1 MLDITKIIGEVDGTS
16 LYRFEGCKR
25 YCGSTIIP
33 TVFVEDD
40 SGEFTKTEF
49 LFFDRIRTSHASDYV
64 AGVISTRLM
73 SIKGHAIERFPTANG
88 SHASFI
94 DSIPYELHPFNGWAG
109 DEELIMADNAFSY
122 FIDRHTPN
130 LFDLAE
136 YRDKR
141 SDDNDEST
149 SFVKFRGYIGVMSPD
164 FIFYEKAF
172 AHDDIPITE
181 EERQFER
188 DFIFP
193 ALEVLRERRLVGGN
207 DRRFGYVD
215 KTSFVDIKEKDRA
228 LCFEDMEK
236 LINLDNGS
244 LNLSKLGRRLG
255 LAKDTVCNVH
265 TRIKKEPEDQKSLQK
280 MFFYKVSYGYMEA
293 TLNRFSTKCH
303 TNKNKEMELKW
314 EK

>member
-1 MLDITKIIGEVDGTS
+1 MLDMSKIIGEVDGTS

-25 YCGSTIIP
+25 YCGSSIIS
-33 TVFVEDD
+33 TVFIQDD
-40 SGEFTKTEF
+40 NGEFKKTEF
-49 LFFDRIRTSHASDYV
+49 LFFDRIRTTYSNDYFTS
-64 AGVISTRLM
+64 VISTRLM
-73 SIKGHAIERFPTANG
+73 SIKGHAMERLVTEG
-88 SHASFI
+88 GGYASFV
-94 DSIPYELHPFNGWAG
+94 DGIPYELYPFNGWAG
-109 DEELIMADNAFSY
+109 EEDLIMADDAFKY

-149 SFVKFRGYIGVMSPD
+149 SFVKFRGYIGIISPD

-172 AHDDIPITE
+172 ARNDVKITE

-188 DFIFP
+188 DFILP
-193 ALEVLRERRLVGGN
+193 ALDALRERRLVGQN

-215 KTSFVDIKEKDRA
+215 KTSFVNIKEKDSA

-236 LINLDNGS
+236 SINLDTGL

-280 MFFYKVSYGYMEA
+280 MFFYKVSYGYMYA
-293 TLNRFSTKCH
+293 TLKYFHNSAEAGDKI
-303 TNKNKEMELKW
+303 KL
-314 EK
+314 